1 MPPSRKPPKV
11 TETKEHLKIAG
22 HIKKYGL
29 ADGAV
34 MIHLRGERAGAMQRA
49 IAGRMGVISGV
60 PDWLVIGGKDRVGL
74 IELKERGW
82 RHRRERFGNYTAHE
96 WRQLRMHDDLRVAG
110 AWVEICETLEEVI
123 RTLARHGIEVN
134 TTSRANVLIEAGA
147 ARAAE

>member
-1 MPPSRKPPKV
+1 MPQKRIAQPI
-11 TETKEHLKIAG
+11 TETQEHLKIAG

-60 PDWLVIGGKDRVGL
+60 PDWLVIGSGRVGF

-82 RHRRERFGNYTAHE
+82 RRRRDRWGNYTAHE
-96 WRQLRMHDDLRVAG
+96 WRQLDMHDQLRCAG
-110 AWVEICETLEEVI
+110 AWVAVCETLEEVI
-123 RTLARHGIEVN
+123 DCLASYGVTFNE
-134 TTSRANVLIEAGA
+134 TSRANMLIEAGA

>member
-11 TETKEHLKIAG
+11 TETKEHLRISG

-49 IAGRMGVISGV
+49 IAGRMGVVSGV
-60 PDWLVIGGKDRVGL
+60 PDWLVVGGGRVGF

-82 RHRRERFGNYTAHE
+82 KSRRDRWGNYTAHE
-96 WRQLRMHDDLRVAG
+96 WRQLDMHDQLRCAG
-110 AWVEICETLEEVI
+110 AWVTICETLEEVI
-123 RTLARHGIEVN
+123 DCLASYGVTVN
-134 TTSRANVLIEAGA
+134 TTSRSNVLIEAGA

>member
-1 MPPSRKPPKV
+1 MPQKRIARPI
-11 TETKEHLKIAG
+11 TETQEHLRIAG

-60 PDWLVIGGKDRVGL
+60 PDWLVIGSGRVGF

-82 RHRRERFGNYTAHE
+82 RRRRDRWGNYTAHE
-96 WRQLRMHDDLRVAG
+96 WRQLDMHDQLRCAG
-110 AWVEICETLEEVI
+110 AWVAVCETLEEVI
-123 RTLARHGIEVN
+123 DCLASYGVTVN
-134 TTSRANVLIEAGA
+134 RTSRSNVLIEAGA

>member
-11 TETKEHLKIAG
+11 TETQEHLRIAG
-22 HIKKYGL
+22 HLKKYGL

-60 PDWLVIGGKDRVGL
+60 PDWLIVGKGRTGF

-82 RHRRERFGNYTAHE
+82 KSRRERFGNYTAHE
-96 WRQLRMHDDLRVAG
+96 WRQLDMHDQLRCAG
-110 AWVEICETLEEVI
+110 AWVEVCETLDEVI
-123 RTLARHGIEVN
+123 GTLARHGIEVN
-134 TTSRANVLIEAGA
+134 AISRANVLIEAGA

>member
-1 MPPSRKPPKV
+1 MPQKRIARPI
-11 TETKEHLKIAG
+11 TETQEHLKIAG

-60 PDWLVIGGKDRVGL
+60 PDWLVIGSGRVGF

-110 AWVEICETLEEVI
+110 AWVEICETLDEVI
-123 RTLARHGIEVN
+123 ETLARHGVEVN
-134 TTSRANVLIEAGA
+134 TTSRANTLIEAGA